1 VVEVALQMRGLPPA
15 FVLAPIPIPIVVAAP
30 IMAAP
35 AAGPI
40 VPTAKVMA
48 PIAPAVMAAIVTM
61 RVAPA
66 TLAVIVAAPIAPSL
80 ILDAIVRDPVE
91 TVVAAALQPA
101 KKPVLARSALRAAL
115 WPPSQPCGRPPWSLR
130 PAMLA
135 AFVAVA

>member
-1 VVEVALQMRGLPPA
+1 MVEVALQMRVLPPA

-30 IMAAP
+30 IMA
-35 AAGPI
+35 
-40 VPTAKVMA
+40 
-48 PIAPAVMAAIVTM
+48 APAVMAAIVTM

-91 TVVAAALQPA
+91 TAVAAAIQPA
-101 KKPVLARSALRAAL
+101 KKPVLARSALLAAL